1 MLFRSLTVILGHA
14 DMLLDTCRDNDA
26 VRSSLLD
33 IQNAAGAGARVA
45 SDLLAISQ
53 RQSLHPAPVD
63 LNDVVVHARDRHFPV
78 ELHLSLCIWSL
89 GLVGRRVICLVPTLE
104 ER

>member
-1 MLFRSLTVILGHA
+1 MLFRSREAIPASELVLATECGGSDGNSGVTA
-14 DMLLDTCRDNDA
+14 NPA
-26 VRSSLLD
+26 V
-33 IQNAAGAGARVA
+33 GVA